1 MRKTILVTIVIIGA
15 CILLGCAPLRT
26 PPPPLPTET
35 VYLEIP
41 TPTATEIWFPPTP
54 TPSPFPTATQPIT
67 PTLSVEPEFGE
78 VIFIDDF
85 SDPEMWGQTRGPVG
99 SAVISNNE
107 LTIAIAQP
115 SGYLYSLRQGTN
127 LDNFYVE
134 ITTNPSICRGED
146 EYGLLVRVTPS
157 FDFYRF
163 SLTCDG
169 RTRVDKY
176 YRSVASSPQ
185 PLTYS
190 SEVPPG
196 APSQSRLAVGLSGK
210 EMQFFIDD
218 VLQFTVIDQSI
229 AAGTLGVF
237 SRASGEGP
245 ITVNFSNLIV
255 RDIP

>member
-1 MRKTILVTIVIIGA
+1 MLIIGM
-15 CILLGCAPLRT
+15 CILSGCAPLRT
-26 PPPPLPTET
+26 PLPPLPTET
-35 VYLEIP
+35 VHVDIP

-67 PTLSVEPEFGE
+67 PTLSIEPEFGE
-78 VIFIDDF
+78 VLFMDDF
-85 SDPEMWGQTRGPVG
+85 SNPEMWGQTKGPVG
-99 SAVISNNE
+99 SAVVSNNE

-115 SGYLYSLRQGTN
+115 SGYLYSLRQNTN

-196 APSQSRLAVGLSGK
+196 APSQSRLGVSLSGK
-210 EMQFFIDD
+210 ELQFFIDD
-218 VLQFTVIDQSI
+218 VLQFTVTDQSI
-229 AAGTLGVF
+229 IAGTLGVF
-237 SRASGEGP
+237 SRASADGP
-245 ITVNFSNLIV
+245 VTVNFSNLIV
-255 RDIP
+255 WDISQ